1 MLLAAALTNCVLFE
15 LYYKPKI
22 LWRFRTHACCV
33 GCFSFYFWIEKGL
46 KYYLYRQ
53 AGFPQGLNV
62 WRKVMQKPNL
72 DSIFRTTSAFCDK
85 NGLPHHFCTSMTN
98 AQELTLIVYLVLGSH
113 TTSAFCD
120 KNGLPHHFCT
130 SMTNM
135 QEQRSSKML
144 YILKMT
150 RTWLR
155 FWKSQAMFEGHWSID
170 ECWGSWTVVLAS
182 LLIGLVSKWITR
194 RRLKQLEGMAT
205 QR

>member
-98 AQELTLIVYLVLGSH
+98 
-113 TTSAFCD
+113 
-120 KNGLPHHFCT
+120 
-130 SMTNM
+130 M
-135 QEQRSSKML
+135 QEQRSSNL
-144 YILKMT
+144 FNILKMT